1 MQWELLQKNG
11 SFTGM
16 SLNAS
21 QGADGSY
28 TIKMTESEWEQFQSN
43 QSAAGGVVSGGDSGD
58 SGDSGAGSMSLN
70 VSMDAS
76 AFNKGFQSFVK

>member
-1 MQWELLQKNG
+1 MVLSSMQWELLQKNG

-43 QSAAGGVVSGGDSGD
+43 QSAAGGVVSGGDSG
-58 SGDSGAGSMSLN
+58 AGSMSLN